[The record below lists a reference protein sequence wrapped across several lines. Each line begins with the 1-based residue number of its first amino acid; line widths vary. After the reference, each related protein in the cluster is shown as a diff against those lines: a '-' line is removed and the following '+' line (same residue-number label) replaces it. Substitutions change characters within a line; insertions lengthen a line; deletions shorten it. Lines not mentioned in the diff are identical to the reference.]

1 MSSSKFVPL
10 KKNKVLNLY
19 AAHSDSMHLQKH
31 AFTAANT
38 SEPSEEDTTT
48 SQIRFKTI
56 TQNVN
61 CLIFISQ
68 FRQMTVCFSDCM
80 ELISL
85 SIQATILHDP
95 IFFLSTSYVVFI
107 YHLELKL
114 KFSQREL
121 SVQLTAT

>member
-10 KKNKVLNLY
+10 KKSYEYVVSALRF
-19 AAHSDSMHLQKH
+19 H
-31 AFTAANT
+31 ALTT
-38 SEPSEEDTTT
+38 SEEDTTT

-56 TQNVN
+56 TQKVN

-68 FRQMTVCFSDCM
+68 FRQMTVCFCDCM

-85 SIQATILHDP
+85 RIQATILHDP
-95 IFFLSTSYVVFI
+95 NFFLSTSYVVFV
-107 YHLELKL
+107 YHLELIL
-114 KFSQREL
+114 KCSEREH